1 MFSPMLLVHFINIP
15 FFFYCKPHGYRCQT
29 TIKRSK
35 KVVSFL
41 LLFSYKLD
49 IMNVP
54 FYMFLAYP
62 NRRDISGLIMRFSHI
77 ILIFAV
83 LKNGKI
89 RVEN

>member
-1 MFSPMLLVHFINIP
+1 MDYLDW
-15 FFFYCKPHGYRCQT
+15 FY
-29 TIKRSK
+29 

-62 NRRDISGLIMRFSHI
+62 N
-77 ILIFAV
+77 V
-83 LKNGKI
+83 P
-89 RVEN
+89 

>member
-1 MFSPMLLVHFINIP
+1 
-15 FFFYCKPHGYRCQT
+15 
-29 TIKRSK
+29 
-35 KVVSFL
+35 
-41 LLFSYKLD
+41 
-49 IMNVP
+49 MNVP

-62 NRRDISGLIMRFSHI
+62 NRRDISGLIMRFLHI

>member
-1 MFSPMLLVHFINIP
+1 MK
-15 FFFYCKPHGYRCQT
+15 YK
-29 TIKRSK
+29 KRSK